1 MMYREPIKIYYY
13 ETYEYDRKSRTDD
26 PLMSVEEV
34 LKKHAKI
41 LEDYAKEHNLLI
53 SGGTDYHGD
62 KKVGR
67 KIFTFVN
74 IYGDKK
80 INEILN
86 NICSLV

>member
-1 MMYREPIKIYYY
+1 MMIDIHDFVNEEEYRRLYKTLKVNETRVIYN
-13 ETYEYDRKSRTDD
+13 DNNIDI
-26 PLMSVEEV
+26 
-34 LKKHAKI
+34 AI
-41 LEDYAKEHNLLI
+41 
-53 SGGTDYHGD
+53 

-80 INEILN
+80 INEVLN